1 MLSTL
6 TRQLAFRYLRGKGT
20 ANIVPIL
27 SRISMTA
34 IAVASAAMII
44 LFSVLNGFT
53 NLVSDLYKAFYPEIK
68 ITAAKGKFFALDAK
82 QMSVVKTVDGITGL
96 TTVLEDNVLLTGN
109 DETKVAILKGIDERY
124 LNVNEVKP
132 YIIEGN
138 DSVAIS
144 PAPTALMGLQLANE
158 MGLDITNAF
167 SSLVLHYPNSKS
179 SNLALN
185 PQSAFQT
192 LQLKPDGV
200 FQVQDEFDSKYIL
213 APLSLVQGLMQ
224 AEGQYSSVE
233 LKLGKNIDPDRV
245 KKELSARLGS
255 NYIIA
260 TRFEQNRTLYM
271 VMKSEKWAV
280 FAILVLVL
288 LIASFNMVGALT
300 MLVLEKQKDMAILR
314 AMGAEPATIRN
325 IFLAEGVLWSFT
337 GGLIGLVF
345 GTLLSLGQKHFH
357 WIQMQGNFIIE
368 AYPVSMQ
375 WTDFLLILG
384 TILFVGLLAAWYPA
398 VKAQKAQVQLRSN

>member
-1 MLSTL
+1 MNSVL
-6 TRQLAFRYLRGKGT
+6 TRQLALRYLRGKRT

-53 NLVSDLYKAFYPEIK
+53 DLVSDLYKAFYPEIK
-68 ITAAKGKFFALDAK
+68 ITATRGKFFSLDAQ
-82 QMSVVKTVDGITGL
+82 QMASVRSIEGVSGI

-109 DETKVAILKGIDERY
+109 DETKVAMLKGIDQNY
-124 LNVNEVKP
+124 LKVNEVKP
-132 YIIEGN
+132 YVIEGT
-138 DSVAIS
+138 DSVSLS

-167 SSLVLHYPNSKS
+167 STLVLHYPNAKS

-185 PQSAFQT
+185 PTSAFQT

-213 APLSLVQGLMQ
+213 APLPLVQELMQ
-224 AEGQYSSVE
+224 TDGQYSSVE
-233 LKLGKNIDPDRV
+233 LKLAANTSADRVQRELSEKLGKNFTV
-245 KKELSARLGS
+245 
-255 NYIIA
+255 A
-260 TRFEQNRTLYM
+260 TRFEQNKTLYM

-300 MLVLEKQKDMAILR
+300 MLVLEKQKDMSILK
-314 AMGAEPATIRN
+314 AMGAEPSTVRN
-325 IFLAEGVLWSFT
+325 IFLAEGVLWALT
-337 GGLIGLVF
+337 GGVIGLFV
-345 GTLLSLGQKHFH
+345 GALISMGQKHFQ
-357 WIQMQGNFIIE
+357 WIKMQGNFIIE
-368 AYPVSMQ
+368 AYPVSLE
-375 WTDFLLILG
+375 WWDFVLILG
-384 TILFVGLLAAWYPA
+384 TILLVGLAAAWYPA
-398 VKAQKAQVQLRSN
+398 YKAQKAQVHLRSN

>member
-1 MLSTL
+1 MNSIL
-6 TRQLAFRYLRGKGT
+6 TRQLALRYLRGKRT

-34 IAVASAAMII
+34 IAVSAAAMII

-53 NLVSDLYKAFYPEIK
+53 DLVSDLYKAFYPQIK
-68 ITAAKGKFFALDAK
+68 ITAAKGKFFALDPK
-82 QMSVVKTVDGITGL
+82 QVAAVQKVEGLAGITM
-96 TTVLEDNVLLTGN
+96 VLEDNVLLTGN
-109 DETKVAILKGIDERY
+109 DETKVAILKGIDEQY
-124 LNVNEVKP
+124 LKVNEVKP
-132 YIIEGN
+132 YVIEGT

-144 PAPTALMGLQLANE
+144 PAPTALLGLQLANE

-167 SSLVLHYPNSKS
+167 SSLVLHYPNAKS

-185 PQSAFQT
+185 PMSAFQT

-213 APLSLVQGLMQ
+213 APLPLVQELMQ
-224 AEGQYSSVE
+224 TEGQYSSVE
-233 LKLGKNIDPDRV
+233 LKLASNTNADRV
-245 KKELSARLGS
+245 KRELSEQLGS
-255 NYIIA
+255 GYTVA
-260 TRFEQNRTLYM
+260 TRFEQNKTLYM

-300 MLVLEKQKDMAILR
+300 MLVLEKQKDMAILK
-314 AMGAEPATIRN
+314 AMGAEPSTIRN
-325 IFLAEGVLWSFT
+325 IFLAEGLLWALT
-337 GGLIGLVF
+337 GGAIGLLVGALISF
-345 GTLLSLGQKHFH
+345 GQQHFH
-357 WIQMQGNFIIE
+357 WIKMQGNFIIE

>member
-1 MLSTL
+1 MNSIL
-6 TRQLAFRYLRGKGT
+6 TRQLALRYLRGKRT

-53 NLVSDLYKAFYPEIK
+53 DLVSDLYKAFYPEIK
-68 ITAAKGKFFALDAK
+68 ITATKGKFFALDA
-82 QMSVVKTVDGITGL
+82 QQLAGVRSIEGVSGI

-109 DETKVAILKGIDERY
+109 DETKVAMLKGIDQNY

-132 YIIEGN
+132 YVIEGT
-138 DSVAIS
+138 DSVSLS

-158 MGLDITNAF
+158 MGLDINNAF
-167 SSLVLHYPNSKS
+167 STLVLHYPNAKS

-185 PQSAFQT
+185 PTSAFQT

-213 APLSLVQGLMQ
+213 APLSLVQELMQ
-224 AEGQYSSVE
+224 TDGQYSSVE
-233 LKLGKNIDPDRV
+233 LKLASNTSADRVQRELSEKLGKNFTV
-245 KKELSARLGS
+245 
-255 NYIIA
+255 A
-260 TRFEQNRTLYM
+260 TRFEQNKTLYM

-300 MLVLEKQKDMAILR
+300 MLVLEKQKDMAILK
-314 AMGAEPATIRN
+314 AMGAEPSTVRN
-325 IFLAEGVLWSFT
+325 IFLAEGVLWALT
-337 GGLIGLVF
+337 GGLIGLLV
-345 GTLLSLGQKHFH
+345 GALVSLGQQHFQ
-357 WIQMQGNFIIE
+357 WIKMQGNFIIE
-368 AYPVSMQ
+368 AYPVSLD